1 MTKLLKLF
9 LCGNGYC
16 VINPVRSKVKRLKD
30 CGQSLLTVVC
40 CPLTTEGEKD
50 NKRQYFQL

>member
-16 VINPVRSKVKRLKD
+16 VINPIRSKVKRLTTKGE
-30 CGQSLLTVVC
+30 CLKSLPPVESYGRVTAHSPNVQS
-40 CPLTTEGEKD
+40 D
-50 NKRQYFQL
+50 